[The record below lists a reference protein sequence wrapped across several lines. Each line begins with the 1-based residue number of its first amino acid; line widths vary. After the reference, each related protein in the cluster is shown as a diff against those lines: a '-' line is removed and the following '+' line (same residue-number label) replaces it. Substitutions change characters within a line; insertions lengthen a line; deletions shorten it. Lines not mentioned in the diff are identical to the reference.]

1 MISQRQ
7 LQGEDSRNE
16 LADTYSR
23 GYAHSAMWTEA
34 FERIVQALPAA
45 CVTVYGERLHS
56 VAIYGSVARGTM
68 RPDSDVDVLIVADA
82 LADSRAARMDEFER
96 IDRLLADPI
105 ATARAVGVHTV
116 LIPTLKTP
124 DELRAGSPLYLDM
137 TDQARI
143 LYDRGELLR
152 GYLDDLARRLQILG
166 ARRVPFGGG
175 YYWELKPDF
184 RWGDRIEL

>member
-1 MISQRQ
+1 
-7 LQGEDSRNE
+7 
-16 LADTYSR
+16 
-23 GYAHSAMWTEA
+23 MWAQA
-34 FERIVQALPAA
+34 FEEIVQALPAA
-45 CVTVYGERLHS
+45 CHAVYGDRLQA

-82 LADSRAARMDEFER
+82 LAGSRAARMDEFENVDR
-96 IDRLLADPI
+96 ILAERM
-105 ATARAVGVHTV
+105 AAARAAGVHTI
-116 LIPTLKTP
+116 LIPVLKTP
-124 DELRAGSPLYLDM
+124 AELHAGSWLYLDM

-143 LYDRGELLR
+143 LYDPQQVLGD
-152 GYLDDLARRLQILG
+152 YLGDLARRLRAMG

>member
-1 MISQRQ
+1 MSHAWFRR
-7 LQGEDSRNE
+7 EDSRIV
-16 LADTYSR
+16 LADAHLH
-23 GYAHSAMWTEA
+23 GYAHPTMWAEA
-34 FERIVQALPAA
+34 FEEIVQALPAA
-45 CVTVYGERLHS
+45 CLAVYGDRLKS

-68 RPDSDVDVLIVADA
+68 RPDSDIDVLIVADA

-96 IDRLLADPI
+96 IDRILA
-105 ATARAVGVHTV
+105 ARVAVARGAGVHTIV
-116 LIPTLKTP
+116 IPTLKTP
-124 DELRAGSPLYLDM
+124 DEVRAGSPLYLDM

-143 LYDRGELLR
+143 LYDPEGLLR
-152 GYLDDLARRLQILG
+152 SYLDDLAQRLRAMG